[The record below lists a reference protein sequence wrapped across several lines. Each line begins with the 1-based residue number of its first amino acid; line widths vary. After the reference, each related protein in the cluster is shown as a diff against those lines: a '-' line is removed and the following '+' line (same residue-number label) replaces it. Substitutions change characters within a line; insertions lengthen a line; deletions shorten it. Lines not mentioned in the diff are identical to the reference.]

1 MPSYILLAMQMDAE
15 KAFVDGAAE
24 EGRIVVHPTTCYGVR
39 ECGGSE
45 TFDQSCHWGTD
56 GRYVCLRCASL
67 SCQPLVALHHNL
79 YTPELHCKMALASTV
94 LACVQKR
101 EAAVY
106 LDRQGATQWRMHAA
120 FQREGQ
126 AGEGAIEISRGA
138 AKMSALLVSVA
149 LPSIFQHST
158 W

>member
-1 MPSYILLAMQMDAE
+1 MPSRIAPPVQMNAE

-67 SCQPLVALHHNL
+67 SLPAPGGAASSCHYTCAALQDGMGMR
-79 YTPELHCKMALASTV
+79 C
-94 LACVQKR
+94 ACVCS
-101 EAAVY
+101 
-106 LDRQGATQWRMHAA
+106 D
-120 FQREGQ
+120 
-126 AGEGAIEISRGA
+126 AGSCCLA
-138 AKMSALLVSVA
+138 
-149 LPSIFQHST
+149 
-158 W
+158 